1 MQVFKESLECPI
13 LRGGVIV
20 STENVKGVSGYIVD
34 ILEVHNK
41 IKVTHVYI
49 DRRLSSEYIS
59 ANCTFVY
66 CLEAILLSIYSSK
79 EVI

>member
-49 DRRLSSEYIS
+49 EIEGCPVSIFLLTVYICVLFGG
-59 ANCTFVY
+59 NFV
-66 CLEAILLSIYSSK
+66 INI
-79 EVI
+79 